1 MRKIF
6 RTSETLRRRSCMYCP
21 YKSMFALS
29 FKYLDLNA
37 KQSMLGSEKT
47 NALNFQNFRN
57 FQKAFLSVGVHTSQ
71 CLPYHSQDD
80 ALCIYKMKYFNHHF
94 LRCSSYI
101 LILKTILT
109 YISLYL
115 NTNAVSILM
124 ASSVMLAASQKR
136 ALDFRLLMLLP

>member
-1 MRKIF
+1 MTKVGFNSLNR
-6 RTSETLRRRSCMYCP
+6 SERFIMQYVSLP
-21 YKSMFALS
+21 IEQP

-37 KQSMLGSEKT
+37 KQSMPGSEKA
-47 NALNFQNFRN
+47 NAQNFQNFRN
-57 FQKAFLSVGVHTSQ
+57 FEKAFLSVFVHTSQ
-71 CLPYHSQDD
+71 CLPCHSQDD
-80 ALCIYKMKYFNHHF
+80 ALCIDKMKYFNHHF

-124 ASSVMLAASQKR
+124 TSFVMLAASQKR
-136 ALDFRLLMLLP
+136 AFDFNY